1 MEDFGGY
8 LLTAGVVLAGLV
20 ITGRVVRRIL
30 AGRTNRPAR
39 TLGAVVALGLGL
51 FGTAFLAFWTFA
63 LTTKFFWLA

>member
-1 MEDFGGY
+1 
-8 LLTAGVVLAGLV
+8 
-20 ITGRVVRRIL
+20 VVRRIL
-30 AGRTNRPAR
+30 AGRANRPAR